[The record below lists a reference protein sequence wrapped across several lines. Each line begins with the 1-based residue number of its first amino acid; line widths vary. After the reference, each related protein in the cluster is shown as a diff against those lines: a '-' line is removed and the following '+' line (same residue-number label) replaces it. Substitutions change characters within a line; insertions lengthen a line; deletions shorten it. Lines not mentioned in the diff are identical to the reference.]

1 MFKTVDVIGQKVDAF
16 VDDVLK
22 LDVLGPRQV
31 KDAYSSLK
39 TVESWKVNLTLL
51 ELDEFGSF

>member
-1 MFKTVDVIGQKVDAF
+1 MFKTVDVMGQKFNVF

-22 LDVLGPRQV
+22 LDVLGARHV

-51 ELDEFGSF
+51 

>member
-1 MFKTVDVIGQKVDAF
+1 MFKTVDVMGQKVNVF

-22 LDVLGPRQV
+22 LDVLGARHV